1 MLIIALVVVTAAVFA
16 ALGYLFARH
25 RTQVQNRDHG
35 DEQNRLRT
43 ELRLTEE
50 QRDQARTQAGEL
62 RTERDEAQKSQRE
75 RESAWSELTTRLNA
89 VSEERGRLETE
100 GKATGEKL
108 GQARSEIEGLRKSL
122 DDSRRRVEELEG
134 ALIAEQQGKAAVEA
148 VNADQRARISGYETD
163 LATLRTERAELEKRR
178 AEVAAAQKE
187 LDKVREEHN
196 RLQTEQVEATVAK
209 MLESSQEKLT
219 AAADE
224 KLGTTARAVT
234 EKLQELG
241 LHLREFDG
249 RRTTTETRLDEQLK
263 NLAQE
268 NARGRAQTEALV
280 KALRKPQVRGR
291 WGELQLRKA
300 VELADMRERCD
311 FDTQVSVTDEE
322 GTQRPDMIVNL
333 TSGRRVVVDAKVSLD
348 AFMNALEADGDD
360 EYDRFMDEHAAQ
372 VRKHVDTLAAKE
384 YFVKVAG
391 SPDFVLMFLP
401 NESLL
406 QAALDRKP
414 DLYEHALAK
423 KIIIATP
430 TVLIPMLRT
439 IALSWDEKAM
449 RENTEVIHG
458 LGREIY
464 DRLTKVGEHLGRLR
478 GSLDKSVEHYNAAI
492 GSLEARVLPTAR
504 EFPKLGI
511 RPKKELTELHPVERQ
526 TRALVAPELLAST
539 TAEAGT
545 SASGTDLLED
555 LVEITPEQ
563 LD

>member
-1 MLIIALVVVTAAVFA
+1 MLVITLVIVTAAIFA

-25 RTQVQNRDHG
+25 RGDSHDRNHS

-43 ELRLTEE
+43 DLRLTEE

-62 RTERDEAQKSQRE
+62 RTERDEAQRSQRE
-75 RESAWSELTTRLNA
+75 RESAWSELATRLNA
-89 VSEERGRLETE
+89 ASEERGRLETE
-100 GKATGEKL
+100 GKIAEEELRKT
-108 GQARSEIEGLRKSL
+108 RSETEDLRKLL
-122 DDSRRRVEELEG
+122 DARQRRVQELEG
-134 ALIAEQQGKAAVEA
+134 TLVSAEKDKAALEA
-148 VNADQRARISGYETD
+148 VIGQLKERVSGYETD
-163 LATLRTERAELEKRR
+163 LAKLRTERAELEKRQ

-187 LDKVREEHN
+187 LEQVREEHG
-196 RLQTEQVEATVAK
+196 RLQAEQVEATMAK
-209 MLESSQEKLT
+209 MLEASQEKLT
-219 AAADE
+219 TTADE
-224 KLGTTARAVT
+224 KLGTTAKAVND
-234 EKLQELG
+234 KLQELG

-249 RRTTTETRLDEQLK
+249 RRTSTETRLDEQIKHLR
-263 NLAQE
+263 QE
-268 NARGRAQTEALV
+268 NAQGRAQTEALV

-311 FDTQVSVTDEE
+311 FDTQVTVTGEE
-322 GTQRPDMIVNL
+322 GTQRPDMVVNL
-333 TSGRRVVVDAKVSLD
+333 TSGRKVVVDAKVSLD
-348 AFMNALEADGDD
+348 AFMNALEADGDA
-360 EYDRFMDEHAAQ
+360 EHDRFMDEHAAQ
-372 VRKHVDTLAAKE
+372 VRKHVDALAAKE
-384 YFVKVAG
+384 YFAKVAG

-449 RENTEVIHG
+449 RENTEVIHE

-464 DRLTKVGEHLGRLR
+464 DRLAKVGEYLGRLR
-478 GSLDKSVEHYNAAI
+478 GSLDSSVKHYNEAI
-492 GSLEARVLPTAR
+492 ASLEGRVLPTAR
-504 EFPKLGI
+504 KFPELGV
-511 RPKKELTELHPVERQ
+511 RPKKDLVELHPVERRPREVVAQ
-526 TRALVAPELLAST
+526 ELVASAA
-539 TAEAGT
+539 TAVD
-545 SASGTDLLED
+545 SGS
-555 LVEITPEQ
+555 VEVEP